1 MSAIRTVD
9 YHTAGEP
16 FRIVTGGVEPLAG
29 ATILDKRRDALERH
43 DRVRRLLVHE
53 PRGHAD
59 MYGCFV
65 VEPTDAGADL
75 GVVFFHNAGYST
87 ACGHGTIALVTWA
100 LDEGVVERV
109 EGENHVVVD
118 VPSGRLET
126 WARVED
132 GRVRSVRFRNVPS
145 FVWAKGVELGDHVV
159 DVAFGGAFYASLD
172 ERVEPTELPRL
183 IELGRRLK
191 RELEERHEVAHP
203 LEPELRDVYGVIFWQ
218 EEGEAPLTQRNVT
231 VFADGEVD
239 RSPCGSG
246 TSARLALLDEAGRL
260 ARGDV
265 LRHLSIVDTEFHGR
279 VVGQTDVA
287 GIPAVVTEVEG
298 SAYRT
303 GEHVFTLDL
312 DDPLG
317 DGFLLR

>member
-1 MSAIRTVD
+1 MEIRTVD

-16 FRIVTGGVEPLAG
+16 FRIVAGGVDSPRG
-29 ATILDKRRDALERH
+29 TTILDKRRDALERLDH
-43 DRVRRLLVHE
+43 VRRLLVHE

-65 VEPTDAGADL
+65 VEPNDAGADL

-100 LDEGVVERV
+100 LDAGVIARE

-118 VPSGRLET
+118 VPSGRVDA
-126 WARVED
+126 WASVSD

-145 FVWAKGVELGDHVV
+145 FVWAEGVELRERTV
-159 DVAFGGAFYASLD
+159 DVAFGGAFYASVE
-172 ERVEPTELPRL
+172 ERIEPGELPRL
-183 IELGRRLK
+183 IELGRELK
-191 RELEERHEVAHP
+191 RELEAWQDVVHP
-203 LEPELRDVYGVIFWQ
+203 LEPELRDVYGVIFFQ
-218 EEGEAPLTQRNVT
+218 EEGEDPLTQRNVT

-246 TSARLALLDEAGRL
+246 TSARLALLDRAGRL
-260 ARGDV
+260 TRGEE
-265 LRHLSIVDTEFHGR
+265 LRHRSIVDTEFRAR
-279 VVGQTDVA
+279 VVGDAEVA
-287 GIPAVVTEVEG
+287 GIPAVITDVEG

-303 GEHVFTLDL
+303 GEHVFTLDPH
-312 DDPLG
+312 DPLG
-317 DGFLLR
+317 EGFLLR